1 MRAVLPVVFL
11 FLVICL
17 DTACSVRV
25 VLYMANVGSEASN
38 RDLLRSL
45 QAIRGVF
52 LSYRRT
58 YPIFIAY
65 DRKLERHVT
74 SGLVREIEAETGN
87 CTHGKAEEDEP
98 CMRLIPVRKWRHVP
112 WPFSMY
118 TDLYRGES
126 EYYSSIGYRL
136 MCRFWGL
143 NVFNQS
149 FMSNV
154 TSYMK
159 LDTDTFVESM
169 QVDPFEVMERDHL
182 DYLGSVMYKE
192 PNSVVDGLWETFLR
206 FASEEGI
213 HPGGLTR
220 LSNENVDSFSEE
232 DISRMPVNLAVD
244 VLFRRGYN
252 LVCYYNNWEVSR
264 MRVWTSPVFARLARF
279 IDAAGGIILRRWGDA
294 PIRTLA
300 VHLLQNELDAS
311 FRQYRGLV
319 LYHKALHSTPGTELV

>member
-1 MRAVLPVVFL
+1 MAPWDGLDMRAVVPVFFL
-11 FLVICL
+11 LLTVCL
-17 DTACSVRV
+17 DMACSVRV

-45 QAIRGVF
+45 RAIRGVF
-52 LSYRRT
+52 LSYKRT

-74 SGLVREIEAETGN
+74 SSLVREIEAETGN
-87 CTHGKAEEDEP
+87 CTHGKAEENEP
-98 CMRLIPVRKWRHVP
+98 CMRLIAVRKWRHVP

-118 TDLYRGES
+118 TDLYRTEN

-159 LDTDTFVESM
+159 LDTDTFVERM
-169 QVDPFEVMERDHL
+169 QVDPFEIMEREHL

-220 LSNENVDSFSEE
+220 PSAGPHDR
-232 DISRMPVNLAVD
+232 I
-244 VLFRRGYN
+244 
-252 LVCYYNNWEVSR
+252 
-264 MRVWTSPVFARLARF
+264 TS
-279 IDAAGGIILRRWGDA
+279 
-294 PIRTLA
+294 
-300 VHLLQNELDAS
+300 
-311 FRQYRGLV
+311 
-319 LYHKALHSTPGTELV
+319 